1 MELYKIGGLLLDIS
15 IGLLILEAIIRFCL
29 AIKYFKRN
37 GSRTLT
43 GAQRATLGKFSRPA
57 AIVGLVL
64 AVASL
69 VLLII

>member
-15 IGLLILEAIIRFCL
+15 IGLLILGAIIRFCL

-43 GAQRATLGKFSRPA
+43 HAQHISLRKFSLPIG
-57 AIVGLVL
+57 IVGLVL
-64 AVASL
+64 AILSL
-69 VLLII
+69 VLLLI

>member
-1 MELYKIGGLLLDIS
+1 MEVYKIGGLLLDIS
-15 IGLLILEAIIRFCL
+15 IGLLILGAIIRFCL

-43 GAQRATLGKFSRPA
+43 GAKRATLGKFSRPV
-57 AIVGLVL
+57 AIVL

-69 VLLII
+69 VLLLI